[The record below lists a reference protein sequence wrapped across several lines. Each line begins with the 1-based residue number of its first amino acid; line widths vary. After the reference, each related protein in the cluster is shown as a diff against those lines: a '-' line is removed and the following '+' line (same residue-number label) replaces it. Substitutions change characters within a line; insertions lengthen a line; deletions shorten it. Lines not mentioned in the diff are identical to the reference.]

1 MRRSRRI
8 ASAFILAGID
18 PVRIYVGGSRLCAIA
33 CRHQSE
39 PSNDAERALVAQH
52 PKEWANLTPDQ
63 RERVLE
69 NYRRWQ
75 SMPPEERQ
83 RVQRNFE
90 TFRNLPPEE
99 RKRVLEGLRKW
110 RAASAGAAR

>member
-1 MRRSRRI
+1 MTGNRRI
-8 ASAFILAGID
+8 ASAFIFAALI
-18 PVRIYVGGSRLCAIA
+18 LCGFASVVPA
-33 CRHQSE
+33 HAQSPAASVE

-52 PKEWANLTPDQ
+52 PKEWAQLNPEQ

-75 SMPPEERQ
+75 SMGPDDRQ
-83 RVQRNFE
+83 RVQQNFQ

-99 RKRVLEGLRKW
+99 RQRVLEGLR
-110 RAASAGAAR
+110 